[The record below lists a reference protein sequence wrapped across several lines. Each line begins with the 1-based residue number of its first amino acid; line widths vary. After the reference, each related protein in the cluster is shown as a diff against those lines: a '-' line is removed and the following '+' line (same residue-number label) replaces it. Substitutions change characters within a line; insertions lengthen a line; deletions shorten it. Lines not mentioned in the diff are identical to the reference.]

1 MASRAAGAGTVPV
14 SGKTLLILL
23 RREIRFGLS
32 RLIRAWPARNAAI
45 RPRLTGYGSSRGSA
59 LRSCERRSALAPRQ
73 TAGSL
78 FHCSVS
84 PPRRGSRWSSQA
96 TATLAKP
103 RSTVPGVMLA
113 LVGADRFSGHGRRRL
128 TPGLTRWGWLVGLGW
143 GRLRPLWGRERLCSG
158 RPRLRAGVGRRRDP
172 GCGSGERGNGAEALE
187 RGEELCIP
195 WPPGR
200 HAECHLSCGAGDATR
215 DAQQP
220 AAECPGGRD
229 DRVG

>member
-32 RLIRAWPARNAAI
+32 RLIRAWPTRNAAI

-84 PPRRGSRWSSQA
+84 PPRRGSRRSSQA
-96 TATLAKP
+96 TATLAKRP
-103 RSTVPGVMLA
+103 AAYRGNRSRRIYRGVDGARTTAGPASALTTGCRSLA
-113 LVGADRFSGHGRRRL
+113 RRAL
-128 TPGLTRWGWLVGLGW
+128 TCA
-143 GRLRPLWGRERLCSG
+143 LRPEGS
-158 RPRLRAGVGRRRDP
+158 AGDQ
-172 GCGSGERGNGAEALE
+172 GCGTV
-187 RGEELCIP
+187 LCAI
-195 WPPGR
+195 
-200 HAECHLSCGAGDATR
+200 HLYRS
-215 DAQQP
+215 
-220 AAECPGGRD
+220 AANAFGS
-229 DRVG
+229 RVRM

>member
-14 SGKTLLILL
+14 PGKTLLILL

-84 PPRRGSRWSSQA
+84 PPRRGFRWSSQA
-96 TATLAKP
+96 TATLAKRPAAYRGNRSRRNLP
-103 RSTVPGVMLA
+103 R
-113 LVGADRFSGHGRRRL
+113 RGRRPHDCKSCFCVDDGLSFLKLDARSL
-128 TPGLTRWGWLVGLGW
+128 ARRGPRDLPGIRVAGPCSARSICTD
-143 GRLRPLWGRERLCSG
+143 RLRTRSG
-158 RPRLRAGVGRRRDP
+158 RVSVCRSRRR
-172 GCGSGERGNGAEALE
+172 R
-187 RGEELCIP
+187 RR
-195 WPPGR
+195 PPGR
-200 HAECHLSCGAGDATR
+200 RGSALRRGRRTAERATSR
-215 DAQQP
+215 TP
-220 AAECPGGRD
+220 
-229 DRVG
+229 